1 MSLKKWIRKKKTAR
15 ISIRMKLT
23 LSLLSIA
30 AVLLISSCI
39 TLLQYRSMSNYVSN
53 LIADNIRN
61 VNLLEQLSDDV
72 HAYNAQVMAVLWDE
86 ANTAVPTLDVRRGR
100 AMCDSLMMQTERP
113 AVRERIDSLRVSFE
127 AFAARTRA
135 LPDVVKSP
143 SSTLDW
149 YTREMQPL
157 YDRLSDNIVRM
168 RVLVYEDL
176 EANSATFDR
185 GFYRSIIP
193 GAVAL
198 AVGLLLILLL
208 LLFMSIYYITPLNR
222 MLRSLDDY
230 RLMNKKY
237 ACTFEGDDEL
247 SRLNDGISE
256 VVGENVQLRKRV
268 SYLRETLGKQ

>member
-1 MSLKKWIRKKKTAR
+1 MKNWIRNRKKKR
-15 ISIRMKLT
+15 MSIRTKLT

-53 LIADNIRN
+53 LIADNVRN
-61 VNLLEQLSDDV
+61 VNLLEQLSDDI
-72 HAYNAQVMAVLWDE
+72 HSYNAQVMGVLWDE
-86 ANTAVPTLDVRRGR
+86 ANTEVPTLNLREDR
-100 AMCDSLMMQTERP
+100 AICDSLILLAGRP
-113 AVRERIDSLRVSFE
+113 AVSERADSLLICFE
-127 AFAARTRA
+127 AFAARTKA
-135 LPDVVKSP
+135 LPKVVKSP
-143 SSTLDW
+143 DSTLEW
-149 YTREMQPL
+149 YSREMQPL
-157 YDRLSDNIVRM
+157 YNRLSDDIVEM
-168 RVLVYEDL
+168 RALVYKDL

-208 LLFMSIYYITPLNR
+208 LLFLSMYYINPLYK
-222 MLRSLDDY
+222 MLRGLDDY
-230 RLMNKKY
+230 RLRNKKY
-237 ACTFEGDDEL
+237 SCTFEGDDEL
-247 SRLNDGISE
+247 ARLNDGITE